1 MEDVEQFLKVSG
13 SGDGSGYGYGD
24 GSGSGD
30 GSGDGSGEYFDGHK
44 VHTIDGVNTVITS
57 VRGNLAKG
65 FTIKGDLTIEP
76 CFVAKVNDCFA
87 HGETAREAY
96 EDALSKYTSNLP
108 EEERISMFLQCH
120 NFTDTY
126 PAKDLFEWHNKLTG
140 SCRFGRLSFCEQHGI
155 DISKD
160 RFTVDQFIEL
170 TKNEFGGDVI
180 RQLKTHKQ

>member
-1 MEDVEQFLKVSG
+1 M
-13 SGDGSGYGYGD
+13 
-24 GSGSGD
+24 
-30 GSGDGSGEYFDGHK
+30 
-44 VHTIDGVNTVITS
+44 HTIDGVSTVITS

-65 FTIKGDLTIEP
+65 FTIKGNLTIEP

-140 SCRFGRLSFCEQHGI
+140 SCRFGRLSNLDKHGI
-155 DISKD
+155 DILKNKSK
-160 RFTVDQFIEL
+160 VDKLLESK
-170 TKNEFGGDVI
+170 KNELGGSKI
-180 RQLKTHKQ
+180 FKRKQKKR